1 MANEKTAANAQ
12 VTTLNIRLALFKKS
26 VEGVKRAGPFGK
38 GDAAEK
44 ALDEAA
50 CLLSDMVEMFNIQ
63 YQQRG

>member
-26 VEGVKRAGPFGK
+26 VENVKRASPFGK

-50 CLLSDMVEMFNIQ
+50 CLLSDVVEMFNIQ